1 MNSLFLQPST
11 RRSSSLHLAQP
22 SSHFQRPLSPALK
35 RSSQARR
42 PAHFPKPSLRAQRGI
57 SLLFLLLFV
66 RPALT
71 TAVSRIECSSLPS
84 KILAHPVNYC
94 AVLPPSYDTD
104 KSRHYP
110 ILYFFHGL
118 GDNEQIFV
126 HAGGFNLVQ
135 DLWERGQIGEFLI
148 VTPNADATFYI
159 NSRDGSVRY
168 EDFLV
173 QEFLPGIEA
182 RYRARPGRA
191 NRGVAGVSMGGYGA
205 LHLAFR
211 HPQLF
216 SAASAHSPAI
226 IDKLPAFT
234 APTAAGGTRSR
245 VLGATFGSPPD
256 QVFWDHNS
264 PLTLAR
270 TTNFSGLKIYFDC
283 GDQDDF
289 GFESGS
295 KSLDKILTERN
306 IPHEAHIYPGRHD
319 WQYFA
324 EHLPASLEFHSRLFR
339 R

>member
-1 MNSLFLQPST
+1 MNSLPPRLNAC
-11 RRSSSLHLAQP
+11 RWP
-22 SSHFQRPLSPALK
+22 SSHFPW
-35 RSSQARR
+35 
-42 PAHFPKPSLRAQRGI
+42 PSLRAQRGI

-66 RPALT
+66 RPPLT
-71 TAVSRIECSSLPS
+71 SAAGRIECNSLPS
-84 KILAHPVNYC
+84 KILARPVNYC
-94 AVLPPSYDTD
+94 VILPPSYDAD
-104 KSRHYP
+104 KTRRFP

-118 GDNEQIFV
+118 GDNEQMFI

-135 DLWERGQIGEFLI
+135 DLWERSQIGEFLI

-159 NSRDGSVRY
+159 NSRDGKVRY

-173 QEFLPGIEA
+173 QEFLPGVET
-182 RYRARPGRA
+182 RYRTRAGRA

-216 SAASAHSPAI
+216 SAVSAHSPAI

-234 APTAAGGTRSR
+234 APTSGGSVRSR

-256 QVFWDHNS
+256 PIFWDHNS

-270 TTNFSGLKIYFDC
+270 SANLAGVRIYFDC

-289 GFESGS
+289 GFESGATA
-295 KSLDKILTERN
+295 LDKILASRH
-306 IPHEAHIYPGRHD
+306 IPHEAHVYPGRHD

-324 EHLPASLEFHSRLFR
+324 EHLPASLEFHSRLFHR
-339 R
+339 

>member
-1 MNSLFLQPST
+1 MDAHRSQST
-11 RRSSSLHLAQP
+11 RLCLY
-22 SSHFQRPLSPALK
+22 
-35 RSSQARR
+35 
-42 PAHFPKPSLRAQRGI
+42 
-57 SLLFLLLFV
+57 LLGFFYLLYV
-66 RPALT
+66 PNCASAAT
-71 TAVSRIECSSLPS
+71 GRIECNSLPS

-94 AVLPPSYDTD
+94 VILPPSYDAD
-104 KSRHYP
+104 KTRRFP

-118 GDNEQIFV
+118 GDNEQLFI

-148 VTPNADATFYI
+148 ATPNADATFYI
-159 NSRDGSVRY
+159 NSRDAKVRY

-173 QEFLPGIEA
+173 QEFLPGIET
-182 RYRARPGRA
+182 RYRTRPGRA

-211 HPQLF
+211 FPQLF
-216 SAASAHSPAI
+216 SAVSAHSPAI
-226 IDKLPAFT
+226 IAKLPAFT
-234 APTAAGGTRSR
+234 APTSGGSVRSR

-256 QVFWDHNS
+256 PSFWDRNS

-270 TTNFSGLKIYFDC
+270 SANLASLNIYFDC

-289 GFESGS
+289 GFESGATA
-295 KSLDKILTERN
+295 LDKLLDSRH

-324 EHLPASLEFHSRLFR
+324 EHLPASLEFHSRFFPR
-339 R
+339 